1 MRIAKSRKFEPND
14 TPKNIRQYER
24 RMRKILTWILSEKL
38 PRELSPWD
46 YEILDACVS
55 KGYIADNLCIV
66 RTCDGECFADIAGKP
81 KLTYEGYEYLAKIDA
96 DSRSRKAIVISA
108 TALLTSLIPF
118 ILNYVVFPIA
128 DFLSPLMR
136 DWLSKF

>member
-1 MRIAKSRKFEPND
+1 MRTAKHRKAELKD

-24 RMRKILTWILSEKL
+24 RMRKILTWILNETI
-38 PRELSPWD
+38 PRDLSAWD

-55 KGYIADNLCIV
+55 KGYIADNLCII
-66 RTCDGECFADIAGKP
+66 RTYEGECFADIVGKP

-96 DSRSRKAIVISA
+96 DSRSRKAIIISA
-108 TALLTSLIPF
+108 TALLTSLVPLVI
-118 ILNYVVFPIA
+118 NYVIVPIT

-136 DWLSKF
+136 EWLSKL

>member
-1 MRIAKSRKFEPND
+1 MRTAKHRKAELKD

-24 RMRKILTWILSEKL
+24 RMRKILTWILNETI
-38 PRELSPWD
+38 PRDLSAWD

-96 DSRSRKAIVISA
+96 DSRSRKAIIISA
-108 TALLTSLIPF
+108 TALLTSLVPLVI
-118 ILNYVVFPIA
+118 NYVIVPIT

-136 DWLSKF
+136 EWLSKL